1 MAVNAKFLFVGLE
14 PKELCVLIAPPAH
27 EDRETSV
34 NGEAKNSVE
43 WCTVIP
49 VVGEKP
55 V

>member
-1 MAVNAKFLFVGLE
+1 MQTLFFMGLE
-14 PKELCVLIAPPAH
+14 PKKLCVLIAPSAQ

-34 NGEAKNSVE
+34 NGEAKNNVK

-49 VVGEKP
+49 VVGVEL